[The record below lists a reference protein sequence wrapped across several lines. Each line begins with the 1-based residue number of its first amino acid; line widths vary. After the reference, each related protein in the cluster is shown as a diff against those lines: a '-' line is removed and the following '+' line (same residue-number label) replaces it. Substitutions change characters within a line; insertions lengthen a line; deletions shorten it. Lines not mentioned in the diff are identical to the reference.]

1 MAAKQANPP
10 PAISNPTM
18 KERPQAVNDY
28 TPEEQELLEASAQ
41 GRGWEWTMANAELIL
56 DQWRAVEGEL

>member
-1 MAAKQANPP
+1 
-10 PAISNPTM
+10 M